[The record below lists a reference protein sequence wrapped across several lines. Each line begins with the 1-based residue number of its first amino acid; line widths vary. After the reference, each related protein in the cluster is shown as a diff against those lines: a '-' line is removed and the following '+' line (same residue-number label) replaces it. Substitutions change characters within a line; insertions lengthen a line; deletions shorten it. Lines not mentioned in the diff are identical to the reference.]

1 MKALPRNTIITADA
15 RKALSDLLPES
26 VDCVATSPPFSGLR
40 DYGVAGQLGQEAKI
54 TEYVQNLREV
64 LGDVHRVLK
73 STGSLWLNIGDSYS
87 KHPRQGAPR
96 GSLLLAPQ
104 RVALALLEDGWIV
117 RNVVVWHKPNPL
129 PQSARDRLSP
139 VYETVIFATKSRRY
153 FFDLDAIR
161 VPHRSADRARV
172 ALKEHGRRYQGNNT
186 GLGKLKAAGRVG
198 NARGKN
204 PGDVWTIPTASDRL
218 GHQAT
223 FPEALIER
231 PILATCPERIC
242 VQCDTAWT
250 RPTRIKS
257 RRTNEGMRHTRE
269 VGELCR
275 CDCFAPSRPGVVLDI
290 FAGTGTT
297 AVVAKRLGRDFL
309 GIELN
314 PAYVKLATDRLR
326 CDGSTAGGRECT
338 PFCSPP
344 ELSTNKGGA
353 GQWQR
358 P

>member
-1 MKALPRNTIITADA
+1 MKTLPRNTILAGDA
-15 RKALSDLLPES
+15 RNVLAGLLPES
-26 VDCVATSPPFSGLR
+26 VDCVVTSPPYANAVR
-40 DYGVAGQLGQEAKI
+40 DYGKAGQLGQEPTI

-64 LGDVHRVLK
+64 LRGVRRVLK
-73 STGSLWLNIGDSYS
+73 PTGSLWVNIADSYS
-87 KHPRQGAPR
+87 RHPSQGAPR

-104 RVALALLEDGWIV
+104 QIALALSEDGWIV
-117 RNVVVWHKPNPL
+117 RNVAVWHKPNPL

-139 VYETVIFATKSRRY
+139 TYEVVIFATKSRRY

-161 VPHRSADRARV
+161 TPHRSADRARI
-172 ALKEHGRRYQGNNT
+172 ALREHGRRYQGNNT

-204 PGDVWTIPTASDRL
+204 PGDVWTIPTAIDRL

-231 PILATCPERIC
+231 PILATCAEKVC
-242 VQCDTAWT
+242 VQCDEKWC
-250 RPTRIKS
+250 RSVRIVSK
-257 RRTNEGMRHTRE
+257 RTNEGMRHTRE
-269 VGELCR
+269 VGELRR
-275 CDCFAPSRPGVVLDI
+275 CDCFAPSRPGIVLDP
-290 FAGTGTT
+290 FMGTGTT

-326 CDGSTAGGRECT
+326 AADGSTAGGRECT

-353 GQWQR
+353 GR
-358 P
+358 